1 MKRLDRSIII
11 QLVVICVFALIWQLL
26 AGTTNPVILPSF
38 VSVLGALFSVLQLA
52 AIPELP
58 HALGITLLEIA
69 AGFAFSASLAFL
81 FAAAL
86 TLNRTLRS
94 AYYPLF
100 LFLFAIPHIVLFPLF
115 IVSFGLGP
123 LSKIAY
129 GAFAGFPVMV
139 LGMLASFTRVES
151 SAIALARSMGAGSRK
166 VFTKVVLPS
175 AASGIVSTLRVGLGT
190 VAVVTVVAEVI
201 GSTDGLGYYLRT
213 EFESFLTADYF
224 ALVIVIGVVVLLV
237 NYSFTMFERRLRG
250 RIRE

>member
-1 MKRLDRSIII
+1 MKHLDRAAII
-11 QLVVICVFALIWQLL
+11 QIAAVVVFAVVWQFL
-26 AGTTNPVILPSF
+26 ASTTNPVILPSF
-38 VSVLGALFSVLQLA
+38 VSVMEALLSVLQLS

-58 HALGITLLEIA
+58 HALGITLFEIA
-69 AGFAFSASLAFL
+69 AGFAISAGLAFV

-86 TLNRTLRS
+86 TLNRTLKS

-129 GAFAGFPVMV
+129 GAFGGFPVMV
-139 LGMLASFTRVES
+139 LGMLASFTRVEGP
-151 SAIALARSMGAGSRK
+151 AVALAKSMGAGKRK
-166 VFTKVVLPS
+166 VFTKVVIPS
-175 AASGIVSTLRVGLGT
+175 AASGVVSTLRVGLGT

-213 EFESFLTADYF
+213 EFENFQTADYF

-237 NYSFTMFERRLRG
+237 NYSFTILEGRLGGRSRR
-250 RIRE
+250 

>member
-1 MKRLDRSIII
+1 MKRPDRAILL
-11 QLVVICVFALIWQLL
+11 QLAAAVFFALTWQLL
-26 AGTTNPVILPSF
+26 SGTTNPVILPSF
-38 VSVLGALFSVLQLA
+38 VSIMEALLSVLQLS

-58 HALGITLLEIA
+58 HALGITLMEIA
-69 AGFAFSASLAFL
+69 GGFALSAGLAFI

-86 TLNRTLRS
+86 TLNRTLKS

-129 GAFAGFPVMV
+129 GTFAGFPVMV
-139 LGMLASFTRVES
+139 LGMLASYTKVES
-151 SAIALARSMGAGSRK
+151 PAIALARSMGAGSRK

-201 GSTDGLGYYLRT
+201 GSTDGLGFYLRT
-213 EFESFLTADYF
+213 EFENFQTADYF
-224 ALVIVIGVVVLLV
+224 ALVIVIGAVVLLV
-237 NYSFTMFERRLRG
+237 NYSFTILEGRLG
-250 RIRE
+250 GQIRK

>member
-1 MKRLDRSIII
+1 MKHPDSATVV
-11 QLVVICVFALIWQLL
+11 QLTAAVLFALTWQYLST
-26 AGTTNPVILPSF
+26 TTNPVILPSF
-38 VSVLGALFSVLQLA
+38 VSVMGALLSVLQLS

-58 HALGITLLEIA
+58 HALGITLLEIG
-69 AGFAFSASLAFL
+69 AGFAISAGLAFL
-81 FAAAL
+81 FSAVL
-86 TLNRTLRS
+86 TLNHTLKS

-151 SAIALARSMGAGSRK
+151 PAIALARSMGAGSRK
-166 VFTKVVLPS
+166 VFAKVVLPS
-175 AASGIVSTLRVGLGT
+175 AASGIFSTLRVGLGT
-190 VAVVTVVAEVI
+190 VAVVTVVAEII

-213 EFESFLTADYF
+213 EFENFQTADYF
-224 ALVIVIGVVVLLV
+224 ALVIVIGAVVLLV
-237 NYSFTMFERRLRG
+237 NYSFTILEGRLG
-250 RIRE
+250 GQIRK